1 MKAHALRSIPA
12 IMHAGSTSRFNGI
25 TIVLIEQNAKQALR
39 ISDGL
44 VLEQGQP
51 ASRQRRQIFA
61 DPQIAQLFL
70 RCGLAPVGT
79 CHEQA

>member
-25 TIVLIEQNAKQALR
+25 TIVLIEQNAKQALQ

-51 ASRQRRQIFA
+51 ASKTQRRQIFA

-70 RCGLAPVGT
+70 GCVLAPVGGVS
-79 CHEQA
+79 